1 MNKELEILR
10 AAIVKVTHMLTGQGL
25 KVTQRGMDAFVRADP
40 NGKPILVNIPYLP
53 DNADESLIL
62 AIQGFLDHEIAHIFF
77 SDFKASKKFGQEA
90 GEAAH
95 SLFNIVEDS
104 YIERA
109 MAKKLPGTAFNLDLL
124 HEFFLAKL
132 TKPALEKV
140 AGKLAEEIAVLMPV
154 FVRSWAGQKA
164 FQRYLEETKIAERP
178 DIAMFLKRVPP
189 ALIARFPR
197 INSTAESIE
206 VTRQLMDALMKEP
219 PPPSSKPSK
228 EKDKSGKGS
237 PEKGGSPGET
247 DEPTES
253 DPSED
258 SGPEEGAGEKPE
270 KKEKGGKDK
279 KSKKDEEKPKSEDE
293 EDDAGADAESEGEEP
308 EDEEGDED
316 ESDEDETDDKGEEPE
331 EDGDEGEEPEGDD
344 SEEDGDGESDQ
355 DDTEDGEGAEED
367 DDADDETDGD
377 EGGDGSDEDG
387 EGAGNGSSDEDGD
400 EDGSSGTSSGEGD
413 EEGVGSGLPKEL
425 AIDEDEDGAH
435 TPPTET
441 GRSVLSSIKEIK
453 ETDFEKA
460 ISDTLSKSAAAA
472 AMFADYVIYTNE
484 SDVIEEGRISEY
496 LDDSAIAKIDDQT
509 SHMIGKMQKDIER
522 MMAAQSQVVKV
533 PGYRSGRLH
542 TAGLHRLMAGDD
554 RVFRRK
560 FENAS
565 KDTAV
570 GLLIDNS
577 GSMGGGASRYGGE
590 SKFAVAMKA
599 GYALA
604 QTLDRVGITSECV
617 GFTTG
622 YSSSYP
628 PSIPGVSYARVEPLY
643 MPIFK
648 KFSERFTPTVRKR
661 FASAIYASTVPLQN
675 NVDGECVAIAARR
688 LLARK
693 EKRKVLLVLSDGQPA
708 SGGGNMFALREHL
721 RRTVEDIT
729 KMGVETIGIGIMDGS
744 VKTYYPRHL
753 VLNRVE
759 DLPACVMGELR
770 RILIA

>member
-1 MNKELEILR
+1 MKKELEILR

-25 KVTQRGMDAFVRADP
+25 KVTQRGMDAYVRADH

-62 AIQGFLDHEIAHIFF
+62 AIAGFLDHEIAHIFF
-77 SDFKASKKFGQEA
+77 SDFKASKKFGQEV

-140 AGKLAEEIAVLMPV
+140 AGKLADEIAVLMPV

-189 ALIARFPR
+189 ALITRFPR

-206 VTRQLMDALMKEP
+206 VTRQLMDALIKEP

-237 PEKGGSPGET
+237 PENGGSSGET
-247 DEPTES
+247 EEPTKS

-270 KKEKGGKDK
+270 KNEKPEKKEKGGEDK
-279 KSKKDEEKPKSEDE
+279 KPKKEEEKPESDDE
-293 EDDAGADAESEGEEP
+293 EDDADAESEGDEP
-308 EDEEGDED
+308 EDEEDDSKED
-316 ESDEDETDDKGEEPE
+316 DTDDKGEEPK
-331 EDGDEGEEPEGDD
+331 EDGDEGEEAEGDD
-344 SEEDGDGESDQ
+344 SEEDGDGGSDQ
-355 DDTEDGEGAEED
+355 DDTEDGEDADEG

-377 EGGDGSDEDG
+377 EDG
-387 EGAGNGSSDEDGD
+387 EGAGDGSSDEDGD
-400 EDGSSGTSSGEGD
+400 EEGGSSGKGSGEGD
-413 EEGVGSGLPKEL
+413 EEGDGAGLP
-425 AIDEDEDGAH
+425 DEMESDDEEGGAH
-435 TPPTET
+435 APPTET
-441 GRSVLSSIKEIK
+441 GRSVMSSIKEIK

-460 ISDTLSKSAAAA
+460 ISDTLSKSAAVA
-472 AMFADYVIYTNE
+472 AMSSDYVIYTNE
-484 SDVIEEGRISEY
+484 FDVIEEGRISY
-496 LDDSAIAKIDDQT
+496 SLDDSAIAKIDDQT

-577 GSMGGGASRYGGE
+577 GSMGGGYSRGSD

-604 QTLDRVGITSECV
+604 QTLDRVGITSECM
-617 GFTTG
+617 GFTTT
-622 YSSSYP
+622 YLRTSI
-628 PSIPGVSYARVEPLY
+628 PSTPGVSYARIEPLY

-661 FASAIYASTVPLQN
+661 FASAIFANTVDLRN

-688 LLARK
+688 LLTRK
-693 EKRKVLLVLSDGQPA
+693 EKRKVLLVLSDGQP
-708 SGGGNMFALREHL
+708 SCSSYNPFGLREHL
-721 RRTVEDIT
+721 RRTVEDVT
-729 KMGVETIGIGIMDGS
+729 KMGVETIGIGIMDDS
-744 VKTYYPRHL
+744 VKHYYPRHL
-753 VLNRVE
+753 VLHRVE